1 MSEIIK
7 LKKISF
13 IIPCYNSENMIE
25 VVVDSIRTA
34 IKAKFDY
41 KIILVNDNS
50 KDNVYD
56 KITNICLT
64 DKNVVGISLSKN
76 YGQQAARMAALPY
89 IEGDYVIFMDDD
101 GQHPV
106 NGIEVLVNKLDEGY
120 DIVYAYFR
128 EKKESNFKKFGSHI
142 NSVMTNIIIGK
153 PKEINASSFFAMKYY
168 VAEQLK
174 RYTSPFP
181 YLFGYLM
188 QITNNITN
196 IELEHKER
204 LSGETGY
211 NFIKLLKLWL
221 NGFTSFS
228 VIPLRIATFIGIIT
242 SLFGFLYAVLIVIN
256 KVINPEVI
264 AGYTSM
270 MAALLFIGGII
281 MMLLGMLGEY
291 IGRIFITL
299 NNVPQYTIKDKRNC

>member
-13 IIPCYNSENMIE
+13 IIPCYNSEKMIE

-211 NFIKLLKLWL
+211 NFIKLLRLWL

-299 NNVPQYTIKDKRNC
+299 NNVPQYTIKDRRNC